1 MAAPIGFVQSFS
13 WGSLGR
19 FLTPHGMANDV
30 SDTDVEQLRR
40 LAGGDLQALGPLYGQ
55 HRGVVMTV
63 LRGQK
68 APMADLEELCQ
79 EVFLTLAKVAH
90 RFQPT
95 ASARSFIVGIAVR
108 LAKKARGVT
117 WLHRKLLRRNIRTD
131 ENQTLPHQRSDAAH
145 EAQRLLAALP
155 EEWRTVVL
163 LNLVEGW
170 TADEIAESLGMK
182 PATVYT
188 RLHRARA
195 KIHELAGGES

>member
-1 MAAPIGFVQSFS
+1 MALADGVVQSLS
-13 WGSLGR
+13 WDSLGR
-19 FLTPHGMANDV
+19 FLTTHGMANDV
-30 SDTDVEQLRR
+30 LDSDVEHLRR

-63 LRGQK
+63 LRGQR
-68 APMADLEELCQ
+68 APVADLDELCQ

-90 RFQPT
+90 RFQPS

-108 LAKKARGVT
+108 LAKKARGVS
-117 WLHRKLLRRNIRTD
+117 WLHRKLLRRNAAND
-131 ENQTLPHQRSDAAH
+131 EHQTLPHQRSDAAR

-155 EEWRTVVL
+155 EDWRTVVL

-170 TADEIAESLGMK
+170 TAEEIAESLGMK

-195 KIHELAGGES
+195 RIHELAGGES

>member
-1 MAAPIGFVQSFS
+1 
-13 WGSLGR
+13 
-19 FLTPHGMANDV
+19 MANDV
-30 SDTDVEQLRR
+30 SNSDVEHLRR

-63 LRGQK
+63 LRGQR
-68 APMADLEELCQ
+68 APLAELEELCQ

-90 RFQPT
+90 RFQPS
-95 ASARSFIVGIAVR
+95 ASVRSFIVGIAVR
-108 LAKKARGVT
+108 LAKKARGVS
-117 WLHRKLLRRNIRTD
+117 WLHRTLLRRNASNNETHTVP
-131 ENQTLPHQRSDAAH
+131 QQRSDAAR

-155 EEWRTVVL
+155 EDWRTVVL

-170 TADEIAESLGMK
+170 TAEEIATSLGMK

-195 KIHELAGGES
+195 RIHELAGGEP

>member
-1 MAAPIGFVQSFS
+1 
-13 WGSLGR
+13 
-19 FLTPHGMANDV
+19 MANDV
-30 SDTDVEQLRR
+30 SDNDVEHLRR

-63 LRGQK
+63 LRGQR
-68 APMADLEELCQ
+68 APVADLEELCQ

-90 RFQPT
+90 RFQPS

-108 LAKKARGVT
+108 LAKKARAVS
-117 WLHRKLLRRNIRTD
+117 WLHRNLLRRNVSSD
-131 ENQTLPHQRSDAAH
+131 EAHSTPHQRSDAAK

-170 TADEIAESLGMK
+170 TAEEIAASLGMK

-195 KIHELAGGES
+195 RIHELAGGDS